1 MLLASVAGVLHVL
14 SSPLPFCL
22 FRSFQLGAAR
32 AVFAAVAL
40 GFQQHGVC
48 LVAVV
53 R

>member
-1 MLLASVAGVLHVL
+1 MLLVVIAHRVVLTRCLFVW
-14 SSPLPFCL
+14 L

-40 GFQQHGVC
+40 GFQHHGVC
-48 LVAVV
+48 LAAVV